1 MNEDKEI
8 TLQNLLEEYDLGI
21 TKPITERGKPMP
33 DQSHLYIDCSA
44 DVSEQSQSIAIDS
57 ETGDNSQ
64 TQGNKVNETSTNEG
78 EKTMYEPQTTETY
91 SPNERMEQS
100 TPPTPAPD
108 FTEPVEAVAPS
119 LMTSALIVNLSRSV
133 PDLVKNDPEAAK
145 ALAKIMKADK
155 RAVRT
160 TKSLIDSAALK
171 ALRSFSREIYQWHIR
186 NTVPWG
192 DLGQRLIPNSRLID
206 YQNDMNK
213 FEQTFNALA
222 ENVLLEYPACCGR
235 AQAFLG
241 EMFDAALFPSLEELR
256 SKMGIRVSYEPIADP
271 DNFIVKVG
279 NQAADELKKQYNDVL
294 SNRMGSISNHIFE
307 RLREPL
313 ANLVLR
319 LDYAE
324 GERPSG
330 FRNTLVDNVTE
341 IVNLMDTCN
350 FNNDPK
356 LDAIKRGLRSAL
368 KGVTPDG
375 LREDAGLRSTT
386 KQGVQKIID
395 QLPSLGFDVDFHQ

>member
-1 MNEDKEI
+1 
-8 TLQNLLEEYDLGI
+8 
-21 TKPITERGKPMP
+21 
-33 DQSHLYIDCSA
+33 
-44 DVSEQSQSIAIDS
+44 
-57 ETGDNSQ
+57 
-64 TQGNKVNETSTNEG
+64 
-78 EKTMYEPQTTETY
+78 
-91 SPNERMEQS
+91 
-100 TPPTPAPD
+100 
-108 FTEPVEAVAPS
+108 
-119 LMTSALIVNLSRSV
+119 
-133 PDLVKNDPEAAK
+133 
-145 ALAKIMKADK
+145 
-155 RAVRT
+155 
-160 TKSLIDSAALK
+160 
-171 ALRSFSREIYQWHIR
+171 
-186 NTVPWG
+186 
-192 DLGQRLIPNSRLID
+192 
-206 YQNDMNK
+206 
-213 FEQTFNALA
+213 
-222 ENVLLEYPACCGR
+222 
-235 AQAFLG
+235 
-241 EMFDAALFPSLEELR
+241 
-256 SKMGIRVSYEPIADP
+256 MGIRVSYESIADP